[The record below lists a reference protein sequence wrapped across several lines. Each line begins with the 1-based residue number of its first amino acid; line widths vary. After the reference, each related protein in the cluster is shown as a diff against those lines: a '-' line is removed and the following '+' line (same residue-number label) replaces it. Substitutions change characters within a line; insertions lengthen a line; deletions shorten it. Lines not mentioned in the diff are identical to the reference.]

1 MSSKSP
7 CVTAF
12 LKQQDPLEKFYGR
25 QHERRGVNENQSV
38 AEFFQNTQ
46 ALSVIDST
54 CASLRGMHRERRGRH
69 LMWWTIAYL
78 QNAKQSINNFF
89 YLK

>member
-7 CVTAF
+7 GVTAF

-38 AEFFQNTQ
+38 AEFFQNTK
-46 ALSVIDST
+46 LSV
-54 CASLRGMHRERRGRH
+54 SLIPLVQVYVECTEREEEG
-69 LMWWTIAYL
+69 TSCGG
-78 QNAKQSINNFF
+78 Q
-89 YLK
+89 